1 MINRN
6 NAEAQES
13 SVAAVNHGN
22 GSQHIDNRT
31 TIRLGGLANLA
42 ETATGAIVFD
52 PKVMREAIISIDNS
66 LGSINGNH
74 SDFDIIDVEKKNKLN
89 GLNQEY
95 YDEFISINYEPYFL
109 ELDVFLKQRENE
121 DLQKKVQTI
130 VASLNRKIF
139 IKRKYF
145 DNFED
150 LLTSIEEA
158 LLDSEFK
165 DLQGKE
171 YTISFFLYYLYACC
185 LIGKKIDEEKNVNP
199 S

>member
-6 NAEAQES
+6 KAEAQEG
-13 SVAAVNHGN
+13 SVAAINNGN
-22 GSQHIDNRT
+22 GPQNIDNSM
-31 TIRLGGLANLA
+31 TIRLGGLVNLA

-52 PKVMREAIISIDNS
+52 PVAMREAILSIDHS
-66 LGSINGNH
+66 LENINDTQ

-89 GLNQEY
+89 GLTQEY

-121 DLQKKVQTI
+121 DLQKKVHNI

-139 IKRKYF
+139 IKRKNF
-145 DNFED
+145 DTFED

-158 LLDSEFK
+158 LLESEFK
-165 DLQGKE
+165 SLQGKE

-185 LIGKKIDEEKNVNP
+185 LIGKKTDEEKKC
-199 S
+199 